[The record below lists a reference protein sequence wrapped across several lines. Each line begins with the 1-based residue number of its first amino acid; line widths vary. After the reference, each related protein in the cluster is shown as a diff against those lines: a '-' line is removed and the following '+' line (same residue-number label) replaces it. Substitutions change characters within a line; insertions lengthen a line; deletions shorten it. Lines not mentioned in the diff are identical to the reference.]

1 MSNLEQARELFKNNM
16 SKYSTQNVIQLMQ
29 ISDISHP
36 GHKLHK
42 VLRDLEYSEMIYEEC
57 QKELNKR
64 LAISQR

>member
-1 MSNLEQARELFKNNM
+1 MSNLEQARELFKNNL

-36 GHKLHK
+36 VHKLHK